1 MNIPFLSLHDVTAKY
16 KDEIHEAVKRVVDS
30 GWYLQGKENEQF
42 EKHYA
47 EYIGTKHCIGCA
59 NGLDALI
66 WIFRAY
72 IELGVMQP
80 GDEVIVP
87 ANTYI
92 ATILAITENG
102 LIPVLVE
109 PRQDTLQID
118 DSLIEERIT
127 ERTKAICIVH
137 LYGRLAYT
145 EKIGELCAKY
155 GLKLIEDNAQAHGC
169 SYRAPQSPE
178 GEVVATTMQ
187 ERTGVNMADPAYYP
201 TLKKRAAEMRANPTE
216 AENILWNA
224 LSEQKLGYKIRRQ
237 HIVSQYILDFAY
249 HDCRLAIE
257 LDGGY
262 HNTEDQQYDDAVR
275 TKNLEALGW
284 HVLRFTNDE
293 VYNNL
298 DEVLAK
304 IKSAIESATAT
315 SPTDASPLGECGAG
329 RLAKRTGSLGD
340 AAGHSFYPGKNLGAL
355 GDGGAVTTDDDELAA
370 AIRAL
375 ANYGSQKKY
384 VFKYTGRNSRLDE
397 IQAAVLDVKLRHLDE
412 DLKARQEIADYYYD
426 HIDNPLIE
434 LPVRLPHE
442 NNVYHLFPILV
453 KNLPHNPLEGKSS
466 CQEYLGDS
474 TCMGDFLQVHT
485 ATSPSGDCGAGLCGA
500 DSLRDKL
507 QKYLEDN
514 GVGTV
519 IHYPIPPHLQE
530 CYQNSPFRGLGG
542 LPITELLADC
552 ELSLPISPTMTMEEA
567 AEVVR
572 LVNEFKE

>member
-42 EKHYA
+42 EQHYA
-47 EYIGTKHCIGCA
+47 DYIGTKHCIGCA

-72 IELGVMQP
+72 IELGVMKP

-102 LIPVLVE
+102 LVPVLVE
-109 PRQDTLQID
+109 PRKDTLQID

-145 EKIGELCAKY
+145 EKIGELCDKY

-169 SYRAPQSPE
+169 AAPFASSLSSL
-178 GEVVATTMQ
+178 VYKK
-187 ERTGVNMADPAYYP
+187 TG
-201 TLKKRAAEMRANPTE
+201 
-216 AENILWNA
+216 
-224 LSEQKLGYKIRRQ
+224 
-237 HIVSQYILDFAY
+237 
-249 HDCRLAIE
+249 AI
-257 LDGGY
+257 G
-262 HNTEDQQYDDAVR
+262 H
-275 TKNLEALGW
+275 
-284 HVLRFTNDE
+284 
-293 VYNNL
+293 
-298 DEVLAK
+298 
-304 IKSAIESATAT
+304 
-315 SPTDASPLGECGAG
+315 
-329 RLAKRTGSLGD
+329 

-355 GDGGAVTTDDDELAA
+355 GDGGAVTTDDDEVAA

-412 DLKARQEIADYYYD
+412 DLKARQAIADYYYD
-426 HIDNPLIE
+426 HIDNPLVE

-453 KNLPHNPLEGKSS
+453 GNGQLAIGNRRDEM
-466 CQEYLGDS
+466 QAYLS
-474 TCMGDFLQVHT
+474 
-485 ATSPSGDCGAGLCGA
+485 
-500 DSLRDKL
+500 
-507 QKYLEDN
+507 EN

-519 IHYPIPPHLQE
+519 IHYPIPPHKQE
-530 CYQNSPFRGLGG
+530 CYANDAWNTPQLS
-542 LPITELLADC
+542 LPITEEIADC
-552 ELSLPISPTMTMEEA
+552 ELSLPISPTMTLEEA

-572 LVNEFKE
+572 LVNGFDGLEVRG